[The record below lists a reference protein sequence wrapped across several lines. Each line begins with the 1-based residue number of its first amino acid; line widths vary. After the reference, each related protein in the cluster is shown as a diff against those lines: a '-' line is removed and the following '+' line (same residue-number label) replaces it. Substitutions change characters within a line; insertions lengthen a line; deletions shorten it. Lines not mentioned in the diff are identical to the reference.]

1 MYSCVFWCEFVD
13 LLNLLALFGSFSKST
28 VLVGNHVD
36 WRFRI
41 LRKLYLK
48 ANLGF
53 KKKLG
58 WCFNLFHK
66 FKNSLIIYKEKKNN
80 KCLLSVSIC
89 DKNTAKLYV
98 QFFSAKITPNL
109 NISARMSWSISE
121 ILKPLTKHEV
131 VHYQV

>member
-1 MYSCVFWCEFVD
+1 MCSCVFWCEFVD

-28 VLVGNHVD
+28 VLVGNHVN

-48 ANLGF
+48 ATLGL

-66 FKNSLIIYKEKKNN
+66 FKKSLIIYKEKKNN
-80 KCLLSVSIC
+80 
-89 DKNTAKLYV
+89 
-98 QFFSAKITPNL
+98 
-109 NISARMSWSISE
+109 
-121 ILKPLTKHEV
+121 
-131 VHYQV
+131 